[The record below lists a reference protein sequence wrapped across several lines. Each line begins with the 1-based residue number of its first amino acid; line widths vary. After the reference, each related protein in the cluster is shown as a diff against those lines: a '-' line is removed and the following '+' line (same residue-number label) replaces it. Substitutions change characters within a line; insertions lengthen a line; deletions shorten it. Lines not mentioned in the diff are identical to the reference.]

1 MVVVS
6 VLMPNYNGS
15 QYVKEAVN
23 SILNQTFT
31 DFELIIVDDCSTDNS
46 LEVLKSFDDSRIKV
60 FENSRNLGIVKTRN
74 RLFSLMSKSSTFVAI
89 MDSDDISLPN
99 RLERQVAFL
108 EKFEDIGIV
117 GSNLIIIDENSKKI
131 GTRSYLKSFSKNES
145 FIKSP
150 LAQPSVMISK
160 KFLGELRYSSEF
172 EVAEDWDLW
181 FRILEKCRGANI
193 QEPLLKY
200 RISTTQSKS
209 SKLRRSIL
217 NSLRV
222 RFKYMGFKEYLNVR
236 ILLRIIGEYVLLLLP
251 SSVVMWLF
259 KKMEI
264 KK

>member
-6 VLMPNYNGS
+6 VLMPNYNGDK
-15 QYVKEAVN
+15 YLKEAVN
-23 SILNQTFT
+23 SILNQTFA
-31 DFELIIVDDCSTDNS
+31 DFELLIVDDCSTDES
-46 LEVLKSFDDSRIKV
+46 LEVLRSFDDSRIKV

-74 RLFSLMSKSSTFVAI
+74 RLFSLMSSSSEFVAI
-89 MDSDDISLPN
+89 MDSDDIALPT

-108 EKFEDIGIV
+108 EKFKNIGIV

-131 GTRSYLKSFSKNES
+131 GTRSYSKNFSRSES

-160 KFLGELRYSSEF
+160 KFLGDLRYSSEF

-181 FRILEKCRGANI
+181 FRILKRCRGANI

-209 SKLRRSIL
+209 LKLRRSIV
-217 NSLRV
+217 NSLKV
-222 RFKYMGFKEYLNVR
+222 RFKYMGFKEYINVKILFR
-236 ILLRIIGEYVLLLLP
+236 IVAECILLVLP
-251 SSVVMWLF
+251 SSFVMWLF